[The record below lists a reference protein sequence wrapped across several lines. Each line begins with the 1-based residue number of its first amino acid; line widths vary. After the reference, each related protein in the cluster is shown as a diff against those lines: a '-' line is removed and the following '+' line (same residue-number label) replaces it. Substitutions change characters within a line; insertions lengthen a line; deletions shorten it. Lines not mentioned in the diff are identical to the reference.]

1 MAILPGWNSLVAAG
15 SIAHSLHIA
24 AMVVLALVVVAEGMA
39 LVYDDRKYALIGAAE
54 RAVTATRDQEWQEI
68 EERDHNEIAELQRRL
83 EETQRQQG
91 RLEET
96 QHQQASRRLTITD
109 QQTLL
114 AALSPFPGQQ
124 IDITSIVGDPE
135 GQQFASDFVS
145 VAQQAGWN
153 ATGVNQATFTT
164 NPVGV
169 EVFYREPPPDNVPP
183 PALAA
188 LVDALMGLHILP
200 ARSVSI
206 YEDTAPDVIRL
217 VVGTKPAS
225 PELHSSL
232 SPQEPSSMSTGSDV
246 AKGTAID
253 TPPGQ

>member
-39 LVYDDRKYALIGAAE
+39 LVYDDRKYALIGVAD
-54 RAVTATRDQEWQEI
+54 RDITARRDLKQREA
-68 EERDHNEIAELQRRL
+68 EERQHNEIAELQR
-83 EETQRQQG
+83 

-109 QQTLL
+109 QQTLI

-124 IDITSIVGDPE
+124 IDITSIFGDPE
-135 GQQFASDFVS
+135 GQLFASEFVS
-145 VAQQAGWN
+145 VALQAGWHT
-153 ATGVNQATFTT
+153 TGVNEAAFTT

-169 EVFYREPPPDNVPP
+169 EVLYREPPPDNAPP

-200 ARSVSI
+200 ERSVSI
-206 YEDTAPDVIRL
+206 YEDVAPNVIRL
-217 VVGTKPAS
+217 VIGNKPAS

-232 SPQEPSSMSTGSDV
+232 SPQEPPSISTDSDI
-246 AKGTAID
+246 ANGTPNID

>member
-1 MAILPGWNSLVAAG
+1 
-15 SIAHSLHIA
+15 
-24 AMVVLALVVVAEGMA
+24 MVVLALLVVAEGMA

-54 RAVTATRDQEWQEI
+54 LDITASREQEQREI

-83 EETQRQQG
+83 EETQRQQ
-91 RLEET
+91 
-96 QHQQASRRLTITD
+96 ASRRLTMTD
-109 QQTLL
+109 QQTLVG
-114 AALSPFPGQQ
+114 ALSPFPGQQ
-124 IDITSIVGDPE
+124 IDITSILGDTE
-135 GQQFASDFVS
+135 GQQFANEFVS

-153 ATGVNQATFTT
+153 ATGVNQV
-164 NPVGV
+164 PGV

-200 ARSVSI
+200 ARSVNI
-206 YEDTAPDVIRL
+206 FQAMAPDVIRL

-225 PELHSSL
+225 PDLHSSL
-232 SPQEPSSMSTGSDV
+232 SPQEPTSISTDSDV
-246 AKGTAID
+246 ASGAANID

>member
-24 AMVVLALVVVAEGMA
+24 AMVVLALLVVAEGMA

-54 RAVTATRDQEWQEI
+54 RDITASRDQERREI
-68 EERDHNEIAELQRRL
+68 EERDHNEITELQRRL
-83 EETQRQQG
+83 EETQRQQ
-91 RLEET
+91 
-96 QHQQASRRLTITD
+96 ASRRLTMTD
-109 QQTLL
+109 QQTLVG
-114 AALSPFPGQQ
+114 ALSPFPGQQ
-124 IDITSIVGDPE
+124 LDITSILGDTE
-135 GQQFASDFVS
+135 GQQFANEFVS

-153 ATGVNQATFTT
+153 ATGVNQAPFTT
-164 NPVGV
+164 NPIGV

-206 YEDTAPDVIRL
+206 FQAMAPDVIRL

-232 SPQEPSSMSTGSDV
+232 SPQEPPSISTDSDV
-246 AKGTAID
+246 ASGTANTD
-253 TPPGQ
+253 TPSGQ